1 MTAIIGV
8 IAGVAIVFLA
18 NGMEGDPAIVLL
30 KSGAAMI
37 VFGGT
42 FAALLVD
49 CGLANMLAG
58 CRGLGWLVKPPR
70 TDPCVFIED
79 ISEWSRTSRG
89 KGALA
94 LEPIIEELSDQF
106 IKLGLRNI
114 VDGRTYDELRDTL
127 YLVGEVEDREYEVA
141 GQVWEAAG
149 GYAPTIGVLGAVIG
163 LIHVMLNLNNPGSLG
178 TGIATAFVATVYG
191 VGGANLIF
199 LPLAAR
205 LKAIAKGRATF
216 REMVI
221 EGMLLMRKEAGP
233 MIIRDRLESLLE
245 SRRRVRNDTT
255 SAAMPVEPQLAEAD

>member
-8 IAGVAIVFLA
+8 FAGVAIVFLA
-18 NGMEGDPAIVLL
+18 NGMEGDPAVVLL
-30 KSGAAMI
+30 KSGAALI

-42 FAALLVD
+42 FSALLVD
-49 CGLANMLAG
+49 CGFANMIAG
-58 CRGLGWLVKPPR
+58 GRALFWLVKPPR

-79 ISEWSRTSRG
+79 ITEWSRTSRG

-94 LEPIIEELSDQF
+94 LEPIIEDVADRF

-114 VDGRTYDELRDTL
+114 VDGRTYEELRDSL

-191 VGGANLIF
+191 VGGANLVF

-205 LKAIAKGRATF
+205 LKSIAKGRATF

-221 EGMLLMRKEAGP
+221 EGLLLMRKEAGP
-233 MIIRDRLESLLE
+233 MVIRDRLESLLE
-245 SRRRVRNDTT
+245 SRRRVRNE
-255 SAAMPVEPQLAEAD
+255 AASTAAPEQQMAPAE